1 MEESK
6 EAGRAGTLTGHDEV
20 AGADTADVVV
30 IGAGPAGLAVAAS
43 LLAKGKRAEVLEQ
56 ASQVAASWRNHY
68 ERLHL
73 HTVKEASALP
83 GMAFADPLPRYV
95 PRQGVVD
102 YLEAY
107 AQQHGIRPHFDAEV
121 TAIVPRDGR
130 WLVRTERGPRFLSRQ
145 VVVATGANAVPK
157 LAPLADRALFSGR
170 VLHSRDYRHA
180 APFAGER
187 VLVVGMGNTGAEI
200 ALDLAEAGVDVTLSV
215 RSPMNIVRRDVLG
228 RPSQLTSIALSRLPT
243 RWADAIARLARDL
256 SVGDLSRWGVRTST
270 MSPLQ
275 QLREEGRTPTI
286 DVGTV
291 DAIKAGRIA
300 VRPGIER
307 LTPGGAR
314 FTDGSDGEFASIV
327 LATGYRPGVE
337 AMFAETRLPVD
348 ANGLPRDVVG
358 HGPLAGVCFVGFDL
372 RQPGGLLRTIAA
384 QAQAVAET
392 IANRAATTAATV
404 VPAAML
410 ALLVAL
416 AGAAPSAMAAE
427 AGAPSVSTPAAHAR
441 ISFERVRFPGDG
453 PRVGLVGTSYLV
465 DLPEV
470 RGLSIGP
477 AVYGAVSGGH
487 GGFFTLGGELAWR
500 QRLIGPVGVELGI
513 YAGGGG
519 GGGAPA
525 GSGLMLR
532 PHADLVWDLGPVAL
546 GASLSHVRYAGGRID
561 STQLGLVLNANSDF
575 RFVPAVRLGEP
586 ARAGGR
592 AGLGFDRVQLVG
604 SIYRTPKGKTLQD
617 GRPLPRSIGTAGVR
631 AEQSWGRNAFWGV
644 EASRA
649 GRDGIGGYAEYL
661 GSVGVETE
669 VVRDALTVGTRLG
682 VGMAGGGGVSTG
694 GGLLVKAGVYGI
706 ARIGNDLGLAL
717 EAGYARAP
725 NGNFRAAQAGLALVW
740 ALDGPASSG
749 LAARPARTDFSA
761 GVERFDA
768 PGPDLRQHATTGAR
782 LKIDRYLTTNAYVTG
797 EVVAAAGGEAGGYAA
812 ALAGAGWNQP
822 LGSRLHIGAELLAGA
837 GGGGRVDAGGVLL
850 QPRAYVG
857 VQLTPSL
864 ALRAGA
870 GRVRST
876 GGSLSSN
883 VFDLSLNVTY
893 GVSAG
898 I

>member
-1 MEESK
+1 MQ
-6 EAGRAGTLTGHDEV
+6 EARQATH
-20 AGADTADVVV
+20 AGAAMGEEEADVVV
-30 IGAGPAGLAVAAS
+30 VGAGPAGLAVAAS
-43 LLAKGKRAEVLEQ
+43 LLARGRQPVVLEK
-56 ASQVAASWRNHY
+56 ASQVAASWREHY

-73 HTVKEASALP
+73 HTVKEESALP
-83 GMAFADPLPRYV
+83 GMPFPDHLPRYV
-95 PRQGVVD
+95 PRQGVVA

-107 AQQHGIRPHFDAEV
+107 AQKHGIRPRLEAPV
-121 TAIVPRDGR
+121 IAIVPRGER
-130 WLVRTERGPRFLSRQ
+130 WLTRTARGASLLSSQ
-145 VVVATGANAVPK
+145 VVVATGANVVPK
-157 LAPLADRALFSGR
+157 LAPLADQELFSGR
-170 VLHSRDYRHA
+170 VLHSRDYRNA
-180 APFAGER
+180 APFAGQR

-200 ALDLAEAGVDVTLSV
+200 ALDLAESGVDVTLSV

-228 RPSQLTSIALSRLPT
+228 RPTQLTSIALSRLPT
-243 RWADAIARLARDL
+243 RWGDAIARLARNI
-256 SVGDLSRWGVRTST
+256 SVGDLSRWGIRTSP

-286 DVGTV
+286 DIGTV
-291 DAIKAGRIA
+291 AAIRDGRIA
-300 VRPGIER
+300 VRPGVER
-307 LTPGGAR
+307 LVPGGVR
-314 FTDGSDGEFASIV
+314 FTDGREEAFGSIV

-337 AMFAETRLPVD
+337 AMFPETPIPVD

-358 HGPLAGVCFVGFDL
+358 QGPMRGVFFVGFDL

-384 QAQAVAET
+384 QAQAVAEA
-392 IANRAATTAATV
+392 IAGGAASPLSSVTRTASV
-404 VPAAML
+404 AML
-410 ALLVAL
+410 ALVAAL
-416 AGAAPSAMAAE
+416 AGHAPAAHAAE
-427 AGAPSVSTPAAHAR
+427 AGTPSVATPAAHAR
-441 ISFERVRFPGDG
+441 ISFERVRFPGAG

-465 DLPEV
+465 DLPGV

-500 QRLIGPVGVELGI
+500 QRLIGPVGIELGV

-519 GGGAPA
+519 GGGAPQ

-546 GASLSHVRYAGGRID
+546 GASISHVRYAGGRID

-575 RFVPAVRLGEP
+575 RFVPAARLGDP

-604 SIYRTPKGKTLQD
+604 SVYRTPRGKTLQD

-661 GSVGVETE
+661 GTVGVETE

-706 ARIGNDLGLAL
+706 ARLGNDLGVAL

-740 ALDGPASSG
+740 ALDGPASTG
-749 LAARPARTDFSA
+749 LATRPARTDFSA

-782 LKIDRYLTTNAYVTG
+782 LKIDRYLTTNVYVTG
-797 EVVAAAGGEAGGYAA
+797 QAVAAAGGEAGGYAA

-822 LGSRLHIGAELLAGA
+822 LGSRLHVGAELLAGA

-857 VQLTPSL
+857 YQLTPSL

-876 GGSLSSN
+876 GGALSSN